1 MNKVDL
7 IGRLTK
13 DPEVRYQTNG
23 ETGEKFARARFTLAV
38 NRKQK
43 DNNGNYLADFIWC
56 EAAGKLGELAE
67 KYLRKGMR
75 IAVSGALQTG
85 SYKDNNGN
93 TVYTWGVRA
102 SDIEFLEKKAE
113 NTYNAFSGN
122 NAGETADGFM
132 PIPDGMDE
140 DLPFA

>member
-1 MNKVDL
+1 
-7 IGRLTK
+7 
-13 DPEVRYQTNG
+13 
-23 ETGEKFARARFTLAV
+23 
-38 NRKQK
+38 
-43 DNNGNYLADFIWC
+43 
-56 EAAGKLGELAE
+56 
-67 KYLRKGMR
+67 MR

-113 NTYNAFSGN
+113 NTDNAFQSNNSGE
-122 NAGETADGFM
+122 AADGFM